1 MEIELEDGTI
11 LEAPDD
17 ANPDEVERDYKRQIG
32 IAALQAKNPGEY
44 DPNSSLYKAK
54 YGAQG
59 KVDVPVL
66 NMDPTERQKY
76 LDMGLDS
83 NTIDRLFKSRGSTK
97 SMIPGSDHTAAVGSG
112 MLRGW
117 KGVTNL
123 ALPDS
128 LTPSWA
134 SDETL
139 KNMDERDAELP
150 LSGKIIG
157 GAAATAPL
165 SMGTGALLSTASK
178 AAPAASVLARTM
190 ASPYARS
197 AIEGATQGAIYADP
211 DKQGQGALV
220 GGVLGPTLTGLGKVG
235 GRILRGTIAKS
246 EAAKALEQ
254 LAGQH
259 GDDIFLPISQAASEE
274 DIVSRLGKTLYK
286 DALPIVPGVKGKL
299 QRQGAQAA
307 DKLREIALKEALPPG
322 ATLPANAGTK
332 VSAAVD
338 QMAQQFDDVYDKT
351 VKSYAFNVP
360 KDLKTE
366 VAATV
371 KKMTDPKTTVNK
383 TTLNKV
389 TSEVEALMKQFSD
402 GKPSIDGQNLLNVKR
417 EISEL
422 LKQARNHEKPVWKAA
437 DKWIDDHIIAEMKQG
452 GSKLNLDDL
461 KSYLEL
467 TPAYRAFAP
476 VKAAAGQAA
485 DKEGRFLF
493 RTLAR
498 VAKNSPEQRAIGQ
511 IGAETVDKS
520 AAAGGLTGKILAGLG
535 MGGAGFGAMMSP
547 GATVAALA
555 GGNALATKP
564 VQRALLGDTKLQKL
578 IVELLRNNPNAARR
592 AGALARGAAVQ
603 STVGEE
609 NE

>member
-17 ANPDEVERDYKRQIG
+17 ADPDEVERDYKRQVG
-32 IAALQAKNPGEY
+32 IAALQAKDPKQY
-44 DPNSSLYKAK
+44 DPNSQEFQRANAPVKYVDAK
-54 YGAQG
+54 VNMRGAG
-59 KVDVPVL
+59 TGTAEGGGVREMSVVEP
-66 NMDPTERQKY
+66 
-76 LDMGLDS
+76 
-83 NTIDRLFKSRGSTK
+83 
-97 SMIPGSDHTAAVGSG
+97 SMENFRAGIGSG

-117 KGVTNL
+117 KGLTNL

-128 LTPSWA
+128 LTPEWA
-134 SDETL
+134 SDE
-139 KNMDERDAELP
+139 NIQEMDKRDSHLP

-157 GAAATAPL
+157 GAAGTLPL
-165 SMGTGALLSTASK
+165 SGGTGALLSTASK
-178 AAPAASVLARTM
+178 AAPAASVLARTL
-190 ASPYARS
+190 ASPYTRS
-197 AIEGATQGAIYADP
+197 AIEGATQGAIFADP
-211 DKQGQGALV
+211 DKQGEGAAL
-220 GGVLGPTLTGLGKVG
+220 GGVLGPVLTGVGKVG
-235 GRILRGTIAKS
+235 GRVLRGTIAKS
-246 EAAKALEQ
+246 ESAKALEQ

-274 DIVSRLGKTLYK
+274 DLVSRLGKTFYK

-299 QRQGAQAA
+299 QRQGALAA
-307 DKLREIALKEALPPG
+307 DKLREIAIKEALPPG
-322 ATLPANAGTK
+322 AQLPANAGTK
-332 VSAAVD
+332 VSAAVE
-338 QMAQQFDDVYDKT
+338 QMTKQFDDVYDKT

-360 KDLKTE
+360 KDLKTQL
-366 VAATV
+366 AGTV

-389 TSEVEALMKQFSD
+389 TSEVEALVKQFSD

-417 EISEL
+417 EISDL
-422 LKQARNHEKPVWKAA
+422 LKQAKNHEKPVWKAA
-437 DKWIDDHIIAEMKQG
+437 DQWIDDHIVAEMKQG
-452 GSKLNLDDL
+452 GSKINMDDL
-461 KSYLEL
+461 QKYLDA

-498 VAKNSPEQRAIGQ
+498 VSKNSPEQRAIGQ
-511 IGAETVDKS
+511 IGADTVDKS

-555 GGNALATKP
+555 GGNTLATKP
-564 VQRALLGDTKLQKL
+564 VQRALMGDTKLQKL
-578 IVELLRNNPNAARR
+578 LVELLRNNPNAARR
-592 AGALARGAAVQ
+592 AGSLARGAVVQ
-603 STVGEE
+603 STVGEP